1 MLNIRRLGLFDKRKI
16 KGIIKANGSDGDFK
30 YPILK
35 ELCCFVQT
43 FLPLKMKLMSETFV
57 CTDNGDLKGVI
68 SVKPVRGN
76 SNRINILQ
84 LIFANNDYTTGKE
97 LVNFVVKHYG
107 KLGATV
113 FKVVIN
119 DEQKNLEDLFMHGC
133 GFRCG
138 SWENLWDLTP
148 DLGRFKEF
156 KNVNYSQM
164 TDSYASQV
172 ADLINS
178 EVLSHYKPA
187 LLRNANEFKPPVVEL
202 FSNTNKSTY
211 VKHFGKNICAYFS
224 IRTSDNKNFVLIP
237 YINSGYEISYDEI
250 IAFAVKNI
258 SKFRTS
264 DFNLYLCQQKNLK
277 FSEDLEKYLHS
288 NNYKC
293 VNTSHVLIK
302 EFYTPVKQEY
312 QSFVF
317 SENGLVA
324 NR

>member
-1 MLNIRRLGLFDKRKI
+1 MLNIRRLSLFDKQKI
-16 KGIIKANGSDGDFK
+16 KDIIKSNGYKNDFR
-30 YPILK
+30 YPMLK
-35 ELCCFVQT
+35 ELFCFAQA

-68 SVKPVRGN
+68 SVKAVRGN
-76 SNRINILQ
+76 PNRINILQ
-84 LIFANNDYTTGKE
+84 LIFANDDYTTGKE

-148 DLGRFKEF
+148 DLERFKEF
-156 KNVNYSQM
+156 NDINYSQM
-164 TDSYASQV
+164 TDSYAPHV
-172 ADLINS
+172 AELINS
-178 EVLSHYKPA
+178 ELLPYYKPA
-187 LLRNANEFKPPVVEL
+187 LERNPNEFKPPVIEF
-202 FSNTNKSTY
+202 FSNTNKSAY

-237 YINSGYEISYDEI
+237 YRNSGYEVSYDEI
-250 IAFAVKNI
+250 IAFAVKTI
-258 SKFRTS
+258 SKFRMS

-277 FSEDLEKYLHS
+277 FSEELEKYLHS
-288 NNYKC
+288 HKYNC

-317 SENGLVA
+317 SENGLLV